1 MTAAIELNNVSK
13 AFGEKQIM
21 KHVTLCLEA
30 GKCYGFQGENGC
42 GKSVLFKCICGLVA
56 CDEGEIRV
64 LGKRVTTRGA
74 TPGRSA
80 RLLKP
85 LPICRVFRGSETS

>member
-42 GKSVLFKCICGLVA
+42 GKSVLFKCICGLV
-56 CDEGEIRV
+56 EI
-64 LGKRVTTRGA
+64 
-74 TPGRSA
+74 GRA
-80 RLLKP
+80 H
-85 LPICRVFRGSETS
+85 V